1 VNCSW
6 VKCSEGLSN
15 RVSNIIRRYMY
26 VCICMY
32 VCIYIYIYIY
42 IYIVRSLLLIWLFRL
57 SHFFGSIFVSL
68 YEVCSKSIRTDHST

>member
-32 VCIYIYIYIY
+32 VYIYIYIY
-42 IYIVRSLLLIWLFRL
+42 IIRSLLLIWLFRL